1 MVRLLTEEG
10 GFSTEDG
17 LLNVVSGV
25 LSHIISSS
33 DDDNDDNDDNDDDDD
48 DDVFFWDSGV
58 LMIGVDWSLLI

>member
-25 LSHIISSS
+25 LSHFISSS
-33 DDDNDDNDDNDDDDD
+33 DNDDEA
-48 DDVFFWDSGV
+48 DDVFF
-58 LMIGVDWSLLI
+58 

>member
-33 DDDNDDNDDNDDDDD
+33 DDNDDNDDDDD
-48 DDVFFWDSGV
+48 VFFF
-58 LMIGVDWSLLI
+58 